1 MKFKQGG
8 KKVNLQ
14 FETGFIDEDTVEF
27 AEKVLLHPCER
38 SRQKLKKEQLNLLKK
53 IPLYP

>member
-38 SRQKLKKEQLNLLKK
+38 LRQKLKKRTVEF
-53 IPLYP
+53 I